1 MCTISHCGS
10 YRDLVNVSITG
21 PLLFYEC
28 DTEEGSSGAP
38 VIKEVNNDL
47 KVVAVH
53 RGKSAGEFNFGT
65 HMSSILKHA
74 TKGILEQSSKCCKY
88 TC

>member
-1 MCTISHCGS
+1 M
-10 YRDLVNVSITG
+10 
-21 PLLFYEC
+21 
-28 DTEEGSSGAP
+28 
-38 VIKEVNNDL
+38 IKEVNNDL

-74 TKGILEQSSKCCKY
+74 TKGILEQSSKCCKC